1 VSITKA
7 MEGATPKVMAEDI
20 GVPLH
25 KGAQRF
31 YKEVGAL

>member
-1 VSITKA
+1 
-7 MEGATPKVMAEDI
+7 VMAQDI

-31 YKEVGAL
+31 YKEIGAL